1 VLSAQ
6 SGLFCYRSFY
16 LFQDYRE
23 INPVQFLGR
32 KLLIIHLFINPAE
45 SNSPPDSGGVRGGF
59 SPVIAFSPLLV
70 L

>member
-1 VLSAQ
+1 MVLSVHI
-6 SGLFCYRSFY
+6 GLFIGVFC

-45 SNSPPDSGGVRGGF
+45 ANSTPDSGGVRGGF
-59 SPVIAFSPLLV
+59 SPVIAFSLLLV